1 MSNRKTTKY
10 IEIWNRKLHIYIG
23 LYLLLFLWLFFITG
37 LVKNHPEWSFF
48 HYWENRE
55 LSSSETPIQVPM
67 DKDDLVKARNI
78 MAQLHIS
85 GEITWTVVT
94 PMEDQFNFRV
104 AKPGKIIDIKANL
117 REGHA
122 KVEQIK
128 LNTLGI
134 TNMLHTFNGI
144 SMNDPKESRDWFMTK
159 ILSFLMDAVCIGLIF
174 LVLSGIYTWY
184 NRSMKRIWG
193 ALVLG
198 IAFLVCGFF
207 VFGLGW
213 MP

>member
-1 MSNRKTTKY
+1 LSNRKTAKY
-10 IEIWNRKLHIYIG
+10 IEIWNRKFHIYIG
-23 LYLLLFLWLFFITG
+23 LYLLLFLWLFSITG
-37 LVKNHPEWSFF
+37 LVKNHPEWSIFQ
-48 HYWENRE
+48 YWANRE
-55 LSSSETPIQVPM
+55 LSSSEEPIQVPT
-67 DKDDLVKARNI
+67 DKDDLARARDI
-78 MAQLHIS
+78 MSQLHIS
-85 GEITWTVVT
+85 GEIKWTVVT

-104 AKPGKIIDIKANL
+104 TKPGKIIDIKTNL

-134 TNMLHTFNGI
+134 TNMLHSFNGV

-159 ILSFLMDAVCIGLIF
+159 IFSFLMDAVCIGLIF

-184 NRSMKRIWG
+184 NRPNKRIWG

-198 IAFLVCGFF
+198 IAFLICGFF
-207 VFGLGW
+207 AFGLGW

>member
-1 MSNRKTTKY
+1 MSNRKITKY

-23 LYLLLFLWLFFITG
+23 LCLLLFLWLFFITG
-37 LVKNHPEWSFF
+37 LAKNHPEWSFF
-48 HYWENRE
+48 HFWENRD
-55 LSSSETPIQVPM
+55 LSSSEKPIQVPT
-67 DKDDLVKARNI
+67 DNDDLAKARDI

-104 AKPGKIIDIKANL
+104 TKPGKIIDVKTNL
-117 REGHA
+117 REGRA

-128 LNTLGI
+128 LDTLGI
-134 TNMLHTFNGI
+134 TDMLHTYNGV
-144 SMNDPKESRDWFMTK
+144 SMNDPKQNRDWFMTK
-159 ILSFLMDAVCIGLIF
+159 IWSFLMDAVCIGLIF

-184 NRSMKRIWG
+184 NRSKKRLWG
-193 ALVLG
+193 VFVLV

-207 VFGLGW
+207 AFGLGW